1 MRTYSILNEEQR
13 RDLIKRAFEMKQVL
27 MKKLSDTEEC
37 LKTKTEELEML
48 RLKLDK
54 DSLMVDGEE
63 EAMNGAG
70 IKYFPLFPQRKYKE
84 DSAAEIHF
92 RLAGNMYPL
101 SAVVEYEYIELAFY
115 VFIKPRLQFCGTFY
129 LGRSHTP

>member
-37 LKTKTEELEML
+37 LKTKTAELEML

-63 EAMNGAG
+63 EAMKGAG

-92 RLAGNMYPL
+92 RVAGKSKMF
-101 SAVVEYEYIELAFY
+101 SFSTVVENEYTKLAFY
-115 VFIKPRLQFCGTFY
+115 VLLNQGCNV
-129 LGRSHTP
+129 